1 MLARVV
7 SVSDEDIHVR
17 VVGLIENVAVER
29 LIGKRS
35 SERRIVV
42 VCMGWGR
49 GGGVCL
55 GRKVFAD
62 KGSLNLEGEKR
73 GVLLTVAKLNC
84 DG

>member
-35 SERRIVV
+35 SKRRIVV
-42 VCMGWGR
+42 VCMWWG
-49 GGGVCL
+49 
-55 GRKVFAD
+55 F
-62 KGSLNLEGEKR
+62 
-73 GVLLTVAKLNC
+73 
-84 DG
+84 